1 MCPFRDS
8 IRRPN
13 GKDHGLH
20 CQPDLLQPS
29 RNGLSRVVDEE
40 KNGPIN
46 GIIIAYLQIAMTK
59 YDAILVGSGQAANPL
74 AKKLATAGWRT
85 ALIERQWVAGTC
97 INVGCTPTKTLIAS
111 GRVAYL
117 VKRAADFGIRTTG
130 FSVDVEAFLRRKN
143 AVVLHYRESVT
154 KGLLS
159 TPNLDLI
166 FGTASFSAPKEIT
179 VTLEDGSTDRLTA
192 ENIFLDTGAL
202 PVIPPIPG
210 LSEIPYLTSA
220 TILDLMEI
228 PSHLV
233 IIGGGYIALE
243 FGQLYRRL
251 GSEVTIVEGNSRFL
265 SKEDEDIAAEIRRI
279 LEEDGIKIF
288 TGTKTT
294 SVTPGQ
300 TIRVDLESAGAESA
314 APAIPV
320 LPDHSAA
327 ASGIGRSPAAEKA
340 PAFVTASH
348 VLVATGRRAD
358 TIGLNTAAAGI
369 ALDPHGFISVND
381 RLETNVPGI
390 YALGDVKGGPQF
402 THISYNDHL
411 IVYKNLIEKANV
423 SIAGRVLI
431 YCLFTDPELGRIGLT
446 EKEARDKGLNIKV
459 VTMPATSIAR
469 ATENSETRG
478 MIKAIVNADD
488 RKILGAAVLTAGGG
502 ELMSVIQ
509 MAMMG
514 GLTADTLRD
523 AVFAHPTFAEALNN
537 LFAKL

>member
-1 MCPFRDS
+1 
-8 IRRPN
+8 
-13 GKDHGLH
+13 
-20 CQPDLLQPS
+20 
-29 RNGLSRVVDEE
+29 
-40 KNGPIN
+40 
-46 GIIIAYLQIAMTK
+46 MTK

-74 AKKLATAGWRT
+74 AKKLAAAGWRT

-117 VKRAADFGIRTTG
+117 VKRAADFGIQTTG
-130 FSVDVEAFLRRKN
+130 FSVDIEAFLRRKN
-143 AVVLHYRESVT
+143 AIVLHYREAVT

-179 VTLEDGSTDRLTA
+179 VILEDGSTDTLTA

-251 GSEVTIVEGNSRFL
+251 GSEVTIVEGNPQFL

-294 SVTPGQ
+294 GITPGQ
-300 TIRVDLESAGAESA
+300 TIRVDLESE
-314 APAIPV
+314 V
-320 LPDHSAA
+320 
-327 ASGIGRSPAAEKA
+327 EKA
-340 PAFVTASH
+340 PAFVMASH
-348 VLVATGRRAD
+348 VLLATGRRAD
-358 TIGLNTAAAGI
+358 TVGLNTAAAGI
-369 ALDPHGFISVND
+369 ALDTHGFIKVDD
-381 RLETNVPGI
+381 RLETNIPGI

-423 SIAGRVLI
+423 SIAGRVPI
-431 YCLFTDPELGRIGLT
+431 YCLFTDPELGRVGLT

-459 VTMPATSIAR
+459 VTMPATWIAR
-469 ATENSETRG
+469 ATENGETRG
-478 MIKAIVNADD
+478 MLKAIVNADD
-488 RKILGAAVLTAGGG
+488 RKILGAAVLTVGGG
-502 ELMSVIQ
+502 ELMSVLQ

-523 AVFAHPTFAEALNN
+523 AIFAHPTFAEALNN

>member
-1 MCPFRDS
+1 MKTAPTD
-8 IRRPN
+8 
-13 GKDHGLH
+13 
-20 CQPDLLQPS
+20 
-29 RNGLSRVVDEE
+29 
-40 KNGPIN
+40 

-74 AKKLATAGWRT
+74 AKKLAAAGWRT

-117 VKRAADFGIRTTG
+117 VKRAADFGIQTTG
-130 FSVDVEAFLRRKN
+130 FSVDIEAFLRRKN
-143 AVVLHYRESVT
+143 AIVLHYREAVT

-179 VTLEDGSTDRLTA
+179 VILEDGSTDTLTA

-251 GSEVTIVEGNSRFL
+251 GSEVTIVEGNPQFL

-294 SVTPGQ
+294 GITPGQ
-300 TIRVDLESAGAESA
+300 TIRVDLESE
-314 APAIPV
+314 V
-320 LPDHSAA
+320 
-327 ASGIGRSPAAEKA
+327 EKA
-340 PAFVTASH
+340 PAFVMASH
-348 VLVATGRRAD
+348 VLLATGRRAD

-369 ALDPHGFISVND
+369 ALDPHGFIKVDD
-381 RLETNVPGI
+381 RLETNIPGI

-423 SIAGRVLI
+423 SIAGRVPI
-431 YCLFTDPELGRIGLT
+431 YCLFTDPELGRVGLT

-459 VTMPATSIAR
+459 VTMPATWIAR
-469 ATENSETRG
+469 ATENGETRG
-478 MIKAIVNADD
+478 MLKAIVNADD
-488 RKILGAAVLTAGGG
+488 RKILGAAVLTVGGG
-502 ELMSVIQ
+502 ELMSVLQ

-523 AVFAHPTFAEALNN
+523 AIFAHPTFAEALNN

>member
-1 MCPFRDS
+1 
-8 IRRPN
+8 
-13 GKDHGLH
+13 
-20 CQPDLLQPS
+20 
-29 RNGLSRVVDEE
+29 
-40 KNGPIN
+40 
-46 GIIIAYLQIAMTK
+46 MTK

-74 AKKLATAGWRT
+74 AKKLAAAGWRT
-85 ALIERQWVAGTC
+85 ALIERQWAAGTC

-117 VKRAADFGIRTTG
+117 VKRAADFGIQTTG

-143 AVVLHYRESVT
+143 AVVLHYREAVT
-154 KGLLS
+154 KGLLA

-179 VTLEDGSTDRLTA
+179 VTLEDGSTDTLTA

-210 LSEIPYLTSA
+210 LSEISYLTSA

-294 SVTPGQ
+294 SITPGQ
-300 TIRVDLESAGAESA
+300 TIRVDLEGTGSAPS
-314 APAIPV
+314 
-320 LPDHSAA
+320 S
-327 ASGIGRSPAAEKA
+327 
-340 PAFVTASH
+340 VTASH
-348 VLVATGRRAD
+348 VLLATGRKAD

-411 IVYKNLIEKANV
+411 IVYKNLVEKANV
-423 SIAGRVLI
+423 SIAGRVPV
-431 YCLFTDPELGRIGLT
+431 YCLFTDPELGRVGLT

-469 ATENSETRG
+469 ATENGETRG
-478 MIKAIVNADD
+478 LIKAIVNAGD

-502 ELMSVIQ
+502 ELMSVLQ

-514 GLTADTLRD
+514 GLTVDILRD
-523 AVFAHPTFAEALNN
+523 AIFAHPTFAEALNN
-537 LFAKL
+537 LFGKV

>member
-1 MCPFRDS
+1 
-8 IRRPN
+8 
-13 GKDHGLH
+13 
-20 CQPDLLQPS
+20 
-29 RNGLSRVVDEE
+29 
-40 KNGPIN
+40 
-46 GIIIAYLQIAMTK
+46 MTK

-74 AKKLATAGWRT
+74 AKKLAAAGWRT

-117 VKRAADFGIRTTG
+117 VKRAADFGIQTTG
-130 FSVDVEAFLRRKN
+130 FSVDIEAFLRRKN
-143 AVVLHYRESVT
+143 AIVLHYREAVT
-154 KGLLS
+154 KGLLA

-179 VTLEDGSTDRLTA
+179 VTLEDGSTDTLTA

-251 GSEVTIVEGNSRFL
+251 GSGVTIVEGNSHFL
-265 SKEDEDIAAEIRRI
+265 SREDEDIAAEIRRI
-279 LEEDGIKIF
+279 LEEDGIKIL

-294 SVTPGQ
+294 QITPGK
-300 TIRVDLESAGAESA
+300 TISIGLEHEGSS
-314 APAIPV
+314 
-320 LPDHSAA
+320 S
-327 ASGIGRSPAAEKA
+327 S
-340 PAFVTASH
+340 VTASH
-348 VLVATGRRAD
+348 VLLATGRRAD

-381 RLETNVPGI
+381 RLETNVQGI

-411 IVYKNLIEKANV
+411 IVYKNLVEKANV
-423 SIAGRVLI
+423 SIAGRVPI
-431 YCLFTDPELGRIGLT
+431 YCLFTDPELGRVGLT

-459 VTMPATSIAR
+459 VTMPAAWIAR
-469 ATENSETRG
+469 ATENGETRG
-478 MIKAIVNADD
+478 MIKAIVNAGD

-502 ELMSVIQ
+502 ELMSVLQ

>member
-1 MCPFRDS
+1 
-8 IRRPN
+8 
-13 GKDHGLH
+13 
-20 CQPDLLQPS
+20 
-29 RNGLSRVVDEE
+29 
-40 KNGPIN
+40 
-46 GIIIAYLQIAMTK
+46 MTK

-74 AKKLATAGWRT
+74 AKKLAAAGWRT

-117 VKRAADFGIRTTG
+117 VKRAADFGIQTTG
-130 FSVDVEAFLRRKN
+130 FSVDIEAFLRRKN
-143 AVVLHYRESVT
+143 AIVLHYRESVT

-179 VTLEDGSTDRLTA
+179 VTLEDGSTDTLTA

-202 PVIPPIPG
+202 PVIPPITG

-251 GSEVTIVEGNSRFL
+251 GSEVTIVEGNPQFL

-294 SVTPGQ
+294 SITPGQ
-300 TIRVDLESAGAESA
+300 TIRVDLKSAGAAQADGS
-314 APAIPV
+314 
-320 LPDHSAA
+320 
-327 ASGIGRSPAAEKA
+327 SPSA
-340 PAFVTASH
+340 PAFVMASH
-348 VLVATGRRAD
+348 VLLATGRKAD
-358 TIGLNTAAAGI
+358 TIGLNTTAAGI
-369 ALDPHGFISVND
+369 ALDPHGFIKVDD
-381 RLETNVPGI
+381 RLETNIPGI

-423 SIAGRVLI
+423 SIAGRIPI
-431 YCLFTDPELGRIGLT
+431 YCLFTDPELGRVGLT

-459 VTMPATSIAR
+459 VTMPATWIAR
-469 ATENSETRG
+469 ATENGETRG
-478 MIKAIVNADD
+478 MLKAIVNADD
-488 RKILGAAVLTAGGG
+488 RKILGAAILTAGGG
-502 ELMSVIQ
+502 ELMSVLQ

-523 AVFAHPTFAEALNN
+523 AIFAHPTFAEALNN

>member
-1 MCPFRDS
+1 MKTAPTD
-8 IRRPN
+8 
-13 GKDHGLH
+13 
-20 CQPDLLQPS
+20 
-29 RNGLSRVVDEE
+29 
-40 KNGPIN
+40 

-74 AKKLATAGWRT
+74 AKKLAAAGWRT

-117 VKRAADFGIRTTG
+117 VKRAADFGIQTTG
-130 FSVDVEAFLRRKN
+130 FSVDIEAFLRRKN
-143 AVVLHYRESVT
+143 AIVLHYREAVT

-179 VTLEDGSTDRLTA
+179 VILEDGSTDTLTA

-251 GSEVTIVEGNSRFL
+251 GSEVTIVEGNPQFL

-294 SVTPGQ
+294 GITPGQ
-300 TIRVDLESAGAESA
+300 TIRVDLESE
-314 APAIPV
+314 V
-320 LPDHSAA
+320 
-327 ASGIGRSPAAEKA
+327 EKA
-340 PAFVTASH
+340 PAFVMASH
-348 VLVATGRRAD
+348 VLLATGRKAD

-369 ALDPHGFISVND
+369 ALDTHGFIKVDD
-381 RLETNVPGI
+381 RLETNIPGI

-423 SIAGRVLI
+423 SIAGRVPI
-431 YCLFTDPELGRIGLT
+431 YCLFTDPELGRVGLT

-459 VTMPATSIAR
+459 VTMPATWIAR
-469 ATENSETRG
+469 ATENGETRG
-478 MIKAIVNADD
+478 MLKAIVNADD
-488 RKILGAAVLTAGGG
+488 RKILGAAVLTVGGG
-502 ELMSVIQ
+502 ELMSVLQ

-523 AVFAHPTFAEALNN
+523 AIFAHPTFAEALNN

>member
-1 MCPFRDS
+1 MKTAPTD
-8 IRRPN
+8 
-13 GKDHGLH
+13 
-20 CQPDLLQPS
+20 
-29 RNGLSRVVDEE
+29 
-40 KNGPIN
+40 

-74 AKKLATAGWRT
+74 AKKLAAAGWRT

-117 VKRAADFGIRTTG
+117 VKRAADFGIQTTG
-130 FSVDVEAFLRRKN
+130 FSVDIEAFLRRKN
-143 AVVLHYRESVT
+143 AIVLHYREAVT

-179 VTLEDGSTDRLTA
+179 VILEDGSTDTLTA

-251 GSEVTIVEGNSRFL
+251 GSEVTIVEGNSHFL

-294 SVTPGQ
+294 GITPGQ
-300 TIRVDLESAGAESA
+300 TIRVDLESE
-314 APAIPV
+314 V
-320 LPDHSAA
+320 
-327 ASGIGRSPAAEKA
+327 EKA
-340 PAFVTASH
+340 PAFVMASH
-348 VLVATGRRAD
+348 VLLATGRKAD

-369 ALDPHGFISVND
+369 ALDTHGFIKVDD
-381 RLETNVPGI
+381 RLETNIPGI

-423 SIAGRVLI
+423 SIAGRVPI
-431 YCLFTDPELGRIGLT
+431 YCLFTDPELGRVGLT

-459 VTMPATSIAR
+459 VTMPATWIAR
-469 ATENSETRG
+469 ATENGETRG
-478 MIKAIVNADD
+478 MLKAIVNADD
-488 RKILGAAVLTAGGG
+488 RKILGAAVLTVGGG
-502 ELMSVIQ
+502 ELMSVLQ

-523 AVFAHPTFAEALNN
+523 AIFAHPTFAEALNN